1 MEQSKWTGYANYLVL
16 TDKSKNKLR
25 GNYYNF
31 QDFKT
36 IVSIIERLSNTD
48 STTFSYSDYIYNRKI
63 TSTEA
68 RNIITNINSCKW
80 APVNEKMLLVAS
92 QLSLRI

>member
-16 TDKSKNKLR
+16 TDKAKNKLR

-36 IVSIIERLSNTD
+36 VVSIIERLSNTD
-48 STTFSYSDYIYNRKI
+48 STTFSYSDYIYSRKL
-63 TSTEA
+63 TATEA
-68 RNIITNINSCKW
+68 RNIIANINSCNW
-80 APVNEKMLLVAS
+80 TPVNDKMLLVAS
-92 QLSLRI
+92 QLGLRI

>member
-36 IVSIIERLSNTD
+36 VMSVIERLSNTD
-48 STTFSYSDYIYNRKI
+48 STTYSYSDTIYNRKI

-68 RNIITNINSCKW
+68 RNILTNIDMCKW
-80 APVNEKMLLVAS
+80 TTINEKIILVAN
-92 QLSLRI
+92 QLGLRV